1 MNDKVTNKP
10 LRQYDKRLSIY
21 SEQSMLDA
29 LHDIA
34 KRSGM
39 KASPYARMVLL
50 NHIEE
55 ELKK

>member
-1 MNDKVTNKP
+1 MNEQVTKKTI
-10 LRQYDKRLSIY
+10 RQHDKRLSIY

-29 LHDIA
+29 LHQIA
-34 KRSGM
+34 KRKGM
-39 KASPYARMVLL
+39 KSSPYVRMIIL